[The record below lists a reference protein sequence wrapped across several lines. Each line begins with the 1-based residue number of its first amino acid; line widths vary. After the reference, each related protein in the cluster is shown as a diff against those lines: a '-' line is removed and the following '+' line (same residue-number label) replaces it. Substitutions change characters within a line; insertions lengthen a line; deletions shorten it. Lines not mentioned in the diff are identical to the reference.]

1 MMWSDEMLKI
11 TTQSILLRS
20 LFSIGSCMAFL
31 ALTAMPSRTEAK
43 PIRLPFPEIA
53 TARSNLP
60 AELVTLRNATG
71 LQGGAIGF
79 AGQPSTLYQAFE
91 KALQAGKKYRPGI
104 EQILREGRPG
114 GRIYAAMLLAN
125 LDPKAGRQALEQ
137 MRSDKTA
144 LKEVSGCI
152 IFETTVG
159 AVVDDI
165 LKGRSGIFSLLPP
178 AEELKTPALRKAMS
192 YPQARQLIINAG
204 WQPLVTTTDNPKDG
218 TKSWR
223 DSGYNEVVTCSGT
236 GMGFCR
242 FEFTGSG
249 NQKLV
254 VVTGG
259 SKSTLQKWWKEP
271 KNASQ

>member
-1 MMWSDEMLKI
+1 MRSDEMLKI

-20 LFSIGSCMAFL
+20 LFSIGSCMAFV
-31 ALTAMPSRTEAK
+31 ALTAIPSRTEAASV
-43 PIRLPFPEIA
+43 RLPLSEIA
-53 TARSNLP
+53 TTRSNLP
-60 AELVTLRNATG
+60 AELVTLRNAAG
-71 LQGGAIGF
+71 LQGSAIGF
-79 AGQPSTLYQAFE
+79 AGQPSTLYQAFK
-91 KALQAGKKYRPGI
+91 KALQAGTKYRPGI

-137 MRSDKTA
+137 MRSDKTV
-144 LKEVSGCI
+144 LREVSGCI
-152 IFETTVG
+152 VSETTVG
-159 AVVDDI
+159 AVVNDI
-165 LKGRSGIFSLLPP
+165 LQGRSGIFSPLPP
-178 AEELKTPALRKAMS
+178 AEKLKTPALRKAMS

-204 WQPLVTTTDNPKDG
+204 WQPLVTTTDNPQDG

-223 DSGYNEVVTCSGT
+223 DRGYNEVSSCSGT

-242 FEFTGSG
+242 FEFTGSD
-249 NQKLV
+249 NEKLV

-271 KNASQ
+271 KNAAQ